1 MHRWITI
8 FPVRMTRNWKSKYS
22 IYRVLP
28 SGQTRKFQV
37 LVASFKAHFRR
48 GTAGRK
54 RIHLF
59 TSRKLGRLLGNS
71 TFFGGLFTWNHCESN
86 QQSMDD
92 NGCTDPSLHLLIQVS
107 VKFTNNRYPLQKR
120 FATSKI
126 TPFVDD
132 IPIKNCDFLLL
143 YYLRL
148 YQLGLGILDAIY
160 HNPKCIW
167 VHCEKCK

>member
-1 MHRWITI
+1 
-8 FPVRMTRNWKSKYS
+8 
-22 IYRVLP
+22 
-28 SGQTRKFQV
+28 
-37 LVASFKAHFRR
+37 
-48 GTAGRK
+48 
-54 RIHLF
+54 
-59 TSRKLGRLLGNS
+59 LGNS

-143 YYLRL
+143 HYLRL

>member
-1 MHRWITI
+1 
-8 FPVRMTRNWKSKYS
+8 MTRNWKSKYS

-48 GTAGRK
+48 RTAGRK

-126 TPFVDD
+126 TPICRWYTYQELWLSIVTLPEIISIGVGD
-132 IPIKNCDFLLL
+132 IRCD
-143 YYLRL
+143 
-148 YQLGLGILDAIY
+148 IS
-160 HNPKCIW
+160 
-167 VHCEKCK
+167 